1 MKIRNLFGAAL
12 LSLAAGAQ
20 AQPAVT
26 PSAPIAA
33 DSAMLATL
41 TRLYPA
47 TTFKEVNTTTV
58 PGVFEVVMGQNIAYT
73 DRTGRYFFFGRLFDM
88 QTQSDL
94 TAAKAEQASRLDVGA
109 LPIEDA
115 IKTVKGSGVRKL
127 YVFSDPDCPYCQQLE
142 RNLAGIND
150 VTIYTFMMPLEG
162 LHPQAKAKAISVW
175 CSADRAKAWDRLMT
189 NGQVPSAGACAHP
202 VDRNIALGGRLGVTG
217 TPTLMSA
224 DGRKLPGAAPAERIA
239 QWIDAG
245 AGASR

>member
-115 IKTVKGSGVRKL
+115 IKTVKGSGARKL

-150 VTIYTFMMPLEG
+150 VTIYTFMMPLDTSAVVG
-162 LHPQAKAKAISVW
+162 VLCQLLTSIPSIRTASVLVPPTSMPMRMPCTGP
-175 CSADRAKAWDRLMT
+175 CSCC
-189 NGQVPSAGACAHP
+189 V
-202 VDRNIALGGRLGVTG
+202 
-217 TPTLMSA
+217 
-224 DGRKLPGAAPAERIA
+224 
-239 QWIDAG
+239 
-245 AGASR
+245 